1 MITAVLAAESLDIDK
16 RRWVITWS
24 YPSSRARRVGRQSGS
39 QSTPEEYDQIEYGGL
54 PVKYAVFIMM
64 NRIVEEFFFAD
75 LRVCEQRFGSRFSGR
90 YSLSS
95 SLTTT
100 SSFAPPY
107 GTRCRLDASARR
119 PPPKPGPRRAVL
131 DAVDLALLH
140 GCVPGVYRWRFDPT
154 ASAPA

>member
-1 MITAVLAAESLDIDK
+1 VKSAPLP
-16 RRWVITWS
+16 WS
-24 YPSSRARRVGRQSGS
+24 H
-39 QSTPEEYDQIEYGGL
+39 STRFASTHREEYGGIEYGGL
-54 PVKYAVFIMM
+54 PVKYAVFIVM
-64 NRIVEEFFFAD
+64 NRIVEEFFAD

-90 YSLSS
+90 ESSSS

-100 SSFAPPY
+100 SSFAPSD

-119 PPPKPGPRRAVL
+119 PPPRPGPRPALL